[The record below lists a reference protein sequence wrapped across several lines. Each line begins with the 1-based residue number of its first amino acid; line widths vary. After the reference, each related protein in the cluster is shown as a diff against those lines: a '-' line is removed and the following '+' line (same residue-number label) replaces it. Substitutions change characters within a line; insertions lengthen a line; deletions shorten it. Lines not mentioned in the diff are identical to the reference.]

1 MADKK
6 YKVIVS
12 DRAKQM
18 LGVHF
23 RFMTQVNKEAARK
36 KKTQLISAMRSL
48 KNLIYHRIN
57 IIRCSW
63 KSGI

>member
-23 RFMTQVNKEAARK
+23 RFMTQVNKEAGCCQKERTDHSDALLRAYV
-36 KKTQLISAMRSL
+36 SALSVL
-48 KNLIYHRIN
+48 
-57 IIRCSW
+57 
-63 KSGI
+63 

>member
-1 MADKK
+1 MADKR

-23 RFMTQVNKEAARK
+23 RFMAQVNRASCCCQKERIDYSDAFLRAYA
-36 KKTQLISAMRSL
+36 SALSIL
-48 KNLIYHRIN
+48 
-57 IIRCSW
+57 
-63 KSGI
+63 